1 MARKK
6 KIQEVKKPQITDTF
20 KYEGKVTLKLAKGNK
35 PIKTL
40 CVKNLG
46 VNNLFQKIALWLTGN
61 WDSCYPKFLNIGSN
75 NEPTTVNMTD
85 LQSPLLTNRVKLT
98 SRPIYQLNNSTWVA
112 PFQTVVPYSSLSENT
127 AIKELGLFY
136 TELSNNTMLARIV
149 LDDSIIIPQGYN
161 LIIEWLMTISN
172 S

>member
-46 VNNLFQKIALWLTGN
+46 VNNLFQKIAL
-61 WDSCYPKFLNIGSN
+61 
-75 NEPTTVNMTD
+75 
-85 LQSPLLTNRVKLT
+85 
-98 SRPIYQLNNSTWVA
+98 
-112 PFQTVVPYSSLSENT
+112 
-127 AIKELGLFY
+127 
-136 TELSNNTMLARIV
+136 
-149 LDDSIIIPQGYN
+149 
-161 LIIEWLMTISN
+161 
-172 S
+172 